1 MELKVGLQFASYE
14 ELTDFIHLYEEET
27 KQKLWKRSS
36 RTLKSTKRLKKQFNE
51 RIQYYEIQYSCIHG
65 GQRTPSKSKG
75 LRRVSTLRVDCPF
88 NIKLRASVDGQFL
101 EIRGC
106 HDQHENH
113 SDYVKPQKSEKSK
126 EENSSKKKLKTRPS
140 KLEKKSKA
148 QNNESTKAD
157 EVISVE
163 MLCRLCG
170 NRSEHLISIYEDEG
184 LEYQLQMKINRHLPF
199 RVERTDTNLPSRC
212 CYQCAS
218 TLLTWHDLA
227 EISIEADRRLKTLF
241 GAVTGK
247 KHLEESTHENV
258 TEQMEWEYF
267 EEEKNEK
274 KNSYNASTNTKQER
288 SEAIAFVSFS
298 SFHNAQK
305 SLLSNQNIQPASAQ
319 PMEWIKT
326 EDHSDSDDDRGD
338 ITASPLPPSEEESV
352 PQKKVYTCDTC
363 QETFKTLKNFKTHL
377 AETLHKTQSLP
388 KGRPTNEPRYYCE
401 ICDYGFPERDLMV
414 EHRAK
419 AHQTSNETVK
429 NENHEQESKSLG
441 VEIKTEESEHE
452 TTVPTTPSSEDKEL
466 CNICNSLFAI
476 KHDLKRHIRIR
487 HPEITPTFSC
497 DVCSKEFPRK
507 YQMQKHRKELHS
519 DVPEK
524 ETLKRGRTQQNSD
537 LLARCKV
544 DYEGKPHY
552 QCEHCPRIIHK
563 PYQFLRHLTVHTG
576 VRAFF
581 CHLCGKS
588 FRLPSGLTRH
598 IKELHYGVKKY
609 PCDICGRCFASKNT
623 RDDHVN
629 IHTGARPFVCD
640 LCGKCYKQKASL
652 NIHKTFHTDAK
663 PHVCTHEACGKQ
675 FRRAHEL
682 KVHGWVHTGYKPY
695 ACTMCDVTFRL
706 SRGLKRHLL
715 KRHGSGKDGQTT
727 NVTKPSVVKKEKKS
741 HVESQP
747 KKEGS
752 TNNVVVI
759 DEGSGTSD
767 TNQMANEYFNF
778 TRNYCGP

>member
-36 RTLKSTKRLKKQFNE
+36 RTIKSTKNLKKKFNE
-51 RIQYYEIQYSCIHG
+51 KIQYYEIQYSCIHG
-65 GQRTPSKSKG
+65 GQRFISKSKG
-75 LRRVSTLRVDCPF
+75 LKKISTLRVDCPF

-101 EIRGC
+101 EIRSC
-106 HDQHENH
+106 NDQHENH
-113 SDYVKPQKSEKSK
+113 SEYMKPEKGERSK
-126 EENSSKKKLKTRPS
+126 EERHSSERIKTRTS
-140 KLEKKSKA
+140 KSEKKSKP
-148 QNNESTKAD
+148 QNNESMKVD

-170 NRSEHLISIYEDEG
+170 NRSEHLISIYEGEG

-241 GAVTGK
+241 GAVKLENFEELEDITEEK
-247 KHLEESTHENV
+247 FEESK
-258 TEQMEWEYF
+258 
-267 EEEKNEK
+267 KNENFYNVST
-274 KNSYNASTNTKQER
+274 KNKQQDG
-288 SEAIAFVSFS
+288 SETIAFVSFS

-305 SLLSNQNIQPASAQ
+305 SLLSNQNIVPTSTQP
-319 PMEWIKT
+319 ETCIKT
-326 EDHSDSDDDRGD
+326 EDNSDSDDDRGD
-338 ITASPLPPSEEESV
+338 VTASPLPPSEEENV
-352 PQKKVYTCDTC
+352 PRKKLYSCDTC
-363 QETFKTLKNFKTHL
+363 QETFKTLKHFKSHL

-537 LLARCKV
+537 LLARCRIE
-544 DYEGKPHY
+544 YEGKPHY
-552 QCEHCPRIIHK
+552 QCEHCPRVIHL
-563 PYQFLRHLTVHTG
+563 PYHFLRHQTIHTG

-581 CHLCGKS
+581 CHLCGKT
-588 FRLPSGLTRH
+588 FRLSSGLSRH
-598 IKELHYGVKKY
+598 IKELHHGVKKY
-609 PCDICGRCFASKNT
+609 PCEICGRCFASKNT
-623 RDDHVN
+623 RDDHMN

-640 LCGKCYKQKASL
+640 LCGKCFKQKASL
-652 NIHKTFHTDAK
+652 HVHKTFHK
-663 PHVCTHEACGKQ
+663 NEKLHVCTAANCGKQ

-682 KVHGWVHTGYKPY
+682 KVHGWVHTGFKPHG
-695 ACTMCDVTFRL
+695 CTMCESTFRL
-706 SRGLKRHLL
+706 TRDLKRHLL

-727 NVTKPSVVKKEKKS
+727 NVTKPSVVKKP
-741 HVESQP
+741 P
-747 KKEGS
+747 KDETSSGQVG
-752 TNNVVVI
+752 VVVT
-759 DEGSGTSD
+759 DEESGTSE
-767 TNQMANEYFNF
+767 TNQIANEYFNS
-778 TRNYCGP
+778 TKNYCDPEVKPSTFHLH